1 MNFSLKYY
9 KTSTLISFIVI
20 LVAGLTSLTVAL
32 KDLLTINNLTFFAI
46 PSVTVLI
53 GLILLM
59 MEKWLHLSSS
69 LWKYFMKVPY
79 IGGKY
84 IGEINF
90 VFFDQ
95 EEKIGEKICE
105 MQIYQTPS
113 KIKISS
119 RFYYDEVDNKLK
131 QITSS
136 ESFCECIEEIDNLT
150 YLHFAYENSGV
161 TINNEVP
168 KASGFNTLKYN
179 NEKKSLSGEYFS
191 QRVASRNG
199 NLYVKKTK

>member
-20 LVAGLTSLTVAL
+20 LVAGLTSITVLL
-32 KDLLTINNLTFFAI
+32 KDFLSSNNLSFFAI
-46 PSVTVLI
+46 PSVTALI

-59 MEKWLHLSSS
+59 MEKWLHLSSP

-79 IGGKY
+79 VGGKY
-84 IGEINF
+84 IGKINF

-105 MQIYQTPS
+105 MKIYQTPS

-119 RFYYDEVDNKLK
+119 KFYYNETEIKLK
-131 QITSS
+131 QITNS
-136 ESFCECIEEIDNLT
+136 ESFCECIEEVDNLT

-168 KASGFNTLKYN
+168 KASGFNTLKYD
-179 NEKKSLSGEYFS
+179 NEEKSLSGEYFS